1 MDITSESR
9 VGDIA
14 AAHPAATRVFS
25 RHGIDFCCAGG
36 RTLSESCEKK
46 AIDAD
51 AVLAEIRKEGEANDQ
66 PNRWADASPQE
77 LVEHIIAAYH
87 EPLREELPR
96 LESMARKVARVHGE
110 KQPGT
115 LDELS
120 RVVTELR
127 GELERHMQEEER
139 DLFPG
144 IADHGVGEETRLESL
159 EHDHSEAGAA
169 LERVRRLT
177 DDYRLPAEACATWAG
192 LWLGLEELERTMHE
206 HIHLENNIL
215 FPRARRA
222 VSSQVGSA

>member
-1 MDITSESR
+1 MEISTESR

-25 RHGIDFCCAGG
+25 RHGIDFCCSGG
-36 RTLSESCEKK
+36 RTLLESCDGK
-46 AIDAD
+46 AIDAET
-51 AVLAEIRKEGEANDQ
+51 VLAEIRREGEADDQ
-66 PNRWADASPQE
+66 PNRWADASPAE
-77 LVEHIIAAYH
+77 LTEHIIRAFH

-96 LESMARKVARVHGE
+96 LESMARKVARVHGG

-127 GELERHMQEEER
+127 GELERHMEEEER
-139 DLFPG
+139 DVFPG
-144 IADHGVGEETRLESL
+144 IAEHGSGDETNLESL
-159 EHDHSEAGAA
+159 EHDHAEAGAA
-169 LERVRRLT
+169 LERIRRLT

-192 LWLGLEELERTMHE
+192 LWLGLEDLERTMHE
-206 HIHLENNIL
+206 HVHLENNIL

-222 VSSQVGSA
+222 MSS